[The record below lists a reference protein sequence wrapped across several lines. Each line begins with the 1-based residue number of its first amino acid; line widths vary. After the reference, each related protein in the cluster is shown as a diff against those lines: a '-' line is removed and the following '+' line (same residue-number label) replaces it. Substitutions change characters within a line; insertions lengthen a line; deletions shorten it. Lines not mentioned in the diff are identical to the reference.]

1 MCVKYDLHIWSMGKH
16 EHFVD
21 KHQPELIKRVSNVEP
36 ILDELLRQNVIQQ
49 ESYDKIKTL
58 PTAEEKMRE
67 LISGP
72 LNSVSGKYI
81 FYQILIKNEP
91 FLVEDLKRMDVE
103 VKIRSK
109 VCGVDQGGFNG
120 HEPD

>member
-1 MCVKYDLHIWSMGKH
+1 SLGTPVKHHY